1 MTSDP
6 LILVTGATGKTGRR
20 IVERLR
26 VRNLPVRLGSRSAE
40 PAFDWDNAATWDA
53 ALEGVSAVYVSY
65 QPDLAVPRAEAVIR
79 AFTALAVEKG
89 VRRIVLLS
97 GRGEEAAQVCEQ
109 IVQALPIDWT
119 ILQASWFNQN
129 FSESF
134 FLEPLLSGEIALPSG
149 RMPEPFIDADD
160 IADVAVAALT
170 EPQHAGQVYAL
181 TGPRL
186 LTLEQAVSEIASVL
200 KRDIRFMHIAAEDYV
215 GAMRDAGLPDEMV
228 WLVDYLFTTV
238 LDGRNAFVTHDVRRA
253 LGREPRD
260 FLDYARMTAASG
272 VWSVAEPERG

>member
-1 MTSDP
+1 MTSDR
-6 LILVTGATGKTGRR
+6 LILITGATGKTGRR

-26 VRNLPVRLGSRSAE
+26 ARNLPVRLGSRSAE

-79 AFTALAVEKG
+79 AFTAMAVEKG

-134 FLEPLLSGEIALPSG
+134 FLEPLLSGEVALPSG

-200 KRDIRFMHIAAEDYV
+200 KRDIRFIHIAAEDYV

-272 VWSVAEPERG
+272 VWLVAEPERG